1 MLEEE
6 NPELTDLN
14 VLSEIDLKKLEL
26 KIRPFEMKDFEAA
39 FKKIKSPLTRK
50 EIKKYEEWA
59 EKFGV

>member
-1 MLEEE
+1 MLEEK

-26 KIRPFEMKDFEAA
+26 KIRPLEMKDFEAA

-50 EIKKYEEWA
+50 EIKKYEE
-59 EKFGV
+59 